1 MRIITAILTTL
12 AFTVVI
18 NARAQSSLGQI
29 PSQVKHTADSLI
41 KLLLGQDLFANTIFD
56 CENSLIHI
64 GDHLSLSACQQLKPT
79 RRKKS
84 KNTSE
89 FKPEFYVLKY
99 KLLLK
104 GSSNYLF
111 EVRID
116 KNLELKEKIKLPD
129 CVHTSACKI
138 TVDSLSA
145 IDLAIKSGLAKALGV
160 YNTGLKFDSES
171 NSFQWEVRNHIQ
183 TKPDRGESII
193 IDAVT
198 GERIRDKDATWV
210 RSIMH

>member
-1 MRIITAILTTL
+1 M
-12 AFTVVI
+12 
-18 NARAQSSLGQI
+18 
-29 PSQVKHTADSLI
+29 
-41 KLLLGQDLFANTIFD
+41 
-56 CENSLIHI
+56 
-64 GDHLSLSACQQLKPT
+64 
-79 RRKKS
+79 
-84 KNTSE
+84 
-89 FKPEFYVLKY
+89 LKY

-116 KNLELKEKIKLPD
+116 KNLELKEKLKLPD
-129 CVHTSACKI
+129 CIHTAACKI

-145 IDLAIKSGLAKALGV
+145 IDLAIKSGLAKSLGV
-160 YNTGLKFDSES
+160 YNNGLKFDSES

-183 TKPDRGESII
+183 TKPDRGELIT